1 VKLLLKRLA
10 KVKLKKMEGHIY
22 ILSAPS
28 GTGKTTI
35 GEKLIREISFLEKV
49 ITATTRQPRE
59 GEKNGVDYYF
69 YTEEEF
75 LTKLKKGEFLE
86 WAKVYKYYYGTPK
99 AEVKR
104 ILSQGKDA
112 LLIID
117 IQGAIKVK
125 EIIPSA
131 ILIFLLPPSL
141 EELKRRLINR
151 AEKEWELRFK
161 WAVEKELPC
170 VKVSDYVVI
179 NDNLNKAVKEVASII
194 ISNRLRTSYFLSKNL
209 SLLSDEKIKE
219 IIKNGKCL
227 FLNKSVK

>member
-1 VKLLLKRLA
+1 
-10 KVKLKKMEGHIY
+10 M
-22 ILSAPS
+22 
-28 GTGKTTI
+28 
-35 GEKLIREISFLEKV
+35 
-49 ITATTRQPRE
+49 
-59 GEKNGVDYYF
+59 
-69 YTEEEF
+69 
-75 LTKLKKGEFLE
+75 
-86 WAKVYKYYYGTPK
+86 
-99 AEVKR
+99 KR

-179 NDNLNKAVKEVASII
+179 NDNLNKARRRVFKKNYEQIKYYKYSKFFT
-194 ISNRLRTSYFLSKNL
+194 RTLDAFY
-209 SLLSDEKIKE
+209 I
-219 IIKNGKCL
+219 
-227 FLNKSVK
+227 

>member
-1 VKLLLKRLA
+1 MILKLRLLERL
-10 KVKLKKMEGHIY
+10 G
-22 ILSAPS
+22 
-28 GTGKTTI
+28 
-35 GEKLIREISFLEKV
+35 
-49 ITATTRQPRE
+49 
-59 GEKNGVDYYF
+59 
-69 YTEEEF
+69 
-75 LTKLKKGEFLE
+75 
-86 WAKVYKYYYGTPK
+86 

-194 ISNRLRTSYFLSKNL
+194 ISNRLKTSYFLSKNL

-219 IIKNGKCL
+219 IKVDCDSDSLIYLVEPAGPACHTGERTCFHNSLKNG
-227 FLNKSVK
+227 